1 MQHRPLPPKE
11 RFPAWL
17 TGPTDWHGPCNAFPR
32 PPWERLALAPDDRRP
47 WTRSGDRVLALLLSG
62 ALLLGATLGHGA
74 IARKDAQA
82 RLQGKKELASQL
94 QLTDLALFTEA
105 RYARHPAMT
114 DRFAAFQNHPMALE
128 HFPAGALIRPPVQLH
143 E

>member
-1 MQHRPLPPKE
+1 M
-11 RFPAWL
+11 
-17 TGPTDWHGPCNAFPR
+17 
-32 PPWERLALAPDDRRP
+32 APDDRRSRI
-47 WTRSGDRVLALLLSG
+47 RSGDLALASLLAG
-62 ALLLGATLGHGA
+62 ALLLALTLGHGA
-74 IARKDAQA
+74 LARKHAHADLRDTQEWA
-82 RLQGKKELASQL
+82 RQL

>member
-1 MQHRPLPPKE
+1 LPE
-11 RFPAWL
+11 T
-17 TGPTDWHGPCNAFPR
+17 TGEG
-32 PPWERLALAPDDRRP
+32 LALAPDDRRP
-47 WTRSGDRVLALLLSG
+47 WTRSGDRALALLLSG
-62 ALLLGATLGHGA
+62 ALVLGATLGHGA
-74 IARKDAQA
+74 LARKHGQA
-82 RLQGKKELASQL
+82 DLRGTQELARQL

-128 HFPAGALIRPPVQLH
+128 HFPAGALIRPPVHLH